1 VKSGGGMKS
10 EIILVQIFRSFIK
23 DLKNDIILSML
34 NLNEKYILN
43 KQQKKVAV
51 QLDIKT
57 FKKIED
63 VLEDYALGQ
72 YIEASI
78 EEDKITLEEAKS
90 AYKKIK
96 KS

>member
-1 VKSGGGMKS
+1 V
-10 EIILVQIFRSFIK
+10 RFIHIS
-23 DLKNDIILSML
+23 KNNIILSML

-51 QLDIKT
+51 QLDLKT

-72 YIEASI
+72 YIEASMQ
-78 EEDKITLEEAKS
+78 EDKMTLEEAKS

>member
-1 VKSGGGMKS
+1 
-10 EIILVQIFRSFIK
+10 
-23 DLKNDIILSML
+23 ML

-72 YIEASI
+72 YMEDSI
-78 EEDKITLEEAKS
+78 DEEKITLEEAKT
-90 AYKKIK
+90 AYRKNK

>member
-1 VKSGGGMKS
+1 
-10 EIILVQIFRSFIK
+10 
-23 DLKNDIILSML
+23 ML

-51 QLDIKT
+51 QLDLKT

-63 VLEDYALGQ
+63 VLEDYALGE
-72 YIEASI
+72 YIEASMQ
-78 EEDKITLEEAKS
+78 EDKMTLEEAKS
-90 AYKKIK
+90 VYKKIK

>member
-1 VKSGGGMKS
+1 
-10 EIILVQIFRSFIK
+10 
-23 DLKNDIILSML
+23 ML

-78 EEDKITLEEAKS
+78 EEDKITLEEAKA

-96 KS
+96 KG

>member
-1 VKSGGGMKS
+1 M
-10 EIILVQIFRSFIK
+10 RFIHIS
-23 DLKNDIILSML
+23 KNNIILSML

-51 QLDIKT
+51 QLDLKT

-72 YIEASI
+72 YIEASMQ
-78 EEDKITLEEAKS
+78 EDKMTLEEAKS
-90 AYKKIK
+90 VYKKIK